1 MLTWTLIAWMGTPPS
16 PMVNDFA
23 SFTSDLKSRIKSLPP
38 SVPRY
43 MAAPSA
49 VKAQQVRGVFTL
61 TVFSMLAKE
70 VKIGVLVSKYH
81 IPVIFVQINKCYVT
95 VRRDSS
101 NKGFAEWAG
110 SHTHDIPTSRD
121 ANSLE

>member
-1 MLTWTLIAWMGTPPS
+1 MLTWTLIALMGIPLS
-16 PMVNDFA
+16 PMVNDFD
-23 SFTSDLKSRIKSLPP
+23 SFSSDLKSRIKSLPL

-70 VKIGVLVSKYH
+70 VKLAVLVSKCH
-81 IPVIFVQINKCYVT
+81 IPVIFV
-95 VRRDSS
+95 
-101 NKGFAEWAG
+101 
-110 SHTHDIPTSRD
+110 
-121 ANSLE
+121 